1 MFELDIRTFLI
12 IVEVL
17 MVVYALTAF
26 FVYYISRHTMHLMMG
41 FALIFSL
48 FAFLIVH
55 MSLDEPTVLTIVAYN
70 VLFQCAMML
79 IIGGFRAYYRMGS
92 VTYRFLI
99 YLLISGLL
107 IWVFTQ
113 LIPSY
118 LGRISVMS
126 FFSIFFIVD
135 GLYDTRTIIS
145 NESKSV
151 KHSIFGAMGLLIFAL
166 NARWIYVFMNNIQN
180 DFAQNIILSSYTS
193 GFFIIIIFSFW
204 ITGSL
209 LLDSNS
215 MVTHLKSRTKSMESL
230 AMLDPL
236 TKLNNRNRLEMDM
249 IDYIELGNR
258 QGLEVSL
265 LLVDLDHFKEIN
277 DQYGHNVGDHVL
289 TTTAKIIAN
298 SLRSDDR
305 VYRWGG
311 DEFLILAPHT
321 DLLGA
326 SQLAQRILD
335 QLSTVKLL
343 DIKQLSASIGCA
355 QHFLHETKEDWFK
368 RVDLTMYKAKQ
379 AGRNRY
385 EAWPNTESLP
395 ITIARLSWV
404 DSLNSG
410 IEALDLQH
418 KALVNLSNE
427 LYDRL
432 IASESVSSLDQVLD
446 QVLVDLCDHFIYES
460 NLMKTKGFPLVEE
473 HMKIHERLVIEY
485 DQLRLQL
492 KTGETNLAAF
502 FNFVSVKIVAEHIVK
517 EDTKFFEFNKSLSA

>member
-17 MVVYALTAF
+17 MVVYTLTTF
-26 FVYYISRHTMHLMMG
+26 FVYYIRRHNMHLLMG
-41 FALIFSL
+41 FALICSL
-48 FAFLIVH
+48 LAFIVLH
-55 MSLDEPTVLTIVAYN
+55 MSLDAPSVPIVVIYN

-92 VTYRFLI
+92 FSYRFLI

-113 LIPSY
+113 MIPSY
-118 LGRISVMS
+118 LGRISVMT
-126 FFSIFFIVD
+126 FFSILFIAD
-135 GLYDTRTIIS
+135 GLYDTRAVIN
-145 NESKSV
+145 NETKSV
-151 KHSIFGAMGLLIFAL
+151 KRSILVVMCLLIFVL
-166 NARWIYVFMNNIQN
+166 TFRWIFVFINNFQN
-180 DFAQNIILSSYTS
+180 DFAQNMISSSYNS
-193 GFFIIIIFSFW
+193 GFFIIFIFNFW

-215 MVTHLKSRTKSMESL
+215 MVTHLKSKTKSMESL

-236 TKLNNRNRLEMDM
+236 TKLNNRTRLEIDM
-249 IDYIELGNR
+249 VDYIELGNR

-277 DQYGHNVGDHVL
+277 DQFGHDVGDQVL
-289 TTTAKIIAN
+289 TTTAKII
-298 SLRSDDR
+298 SSTLRLDDR
-305 VYRWGG
+305 IYRWGG
-311 DEFLILAPHT
+311 DEFLILAPQT

-326 SQLAQRILD
+326 SRLAQRILD
-335 QLSTVKLL
+335 QLSTVQLL
-343 DIKQLSASIGCA
+343 EIKKLSASIGCA

-368 RVDLTMYKAKQ
+368 RVDLTLYKAKQ
-379 AGRNRY
+379 AGRNRF
-385 EAWPNTESLP
+385 EAWPNSEALP
-395 ITIARLSWV
+395 ITIAKLVWN

-410 IEALDLQH
+410 VEDLDVQH
-418 KALVNLSNE
+418 KGLVNLSNE
-427 LYDRL
+427 LYNRL
-432 IASESVSSLDQVLD
+432 ISSESVSSLDQILD
-446 QVLVDLCDHFIYES
+446 QVLVDLRDHFIYES
-460 NLMKTKGFPLVEE
+460 DLMKKKGFPLLEE
-473 HMKIHERLVIEY
+473 HMKIHEKLVIEY

-517 EDTKFFEFNKSLSA
+517 EDTKFFEFNKTLRG